1 MPYRSTTGGFTGNG
15 NMGDFIDQVVSPF
28 LTDAKGAG
36 GLGWISQIGDLAS
49 PARVKGSSPDFEFMF
64 SRGTVGAEAP
74 PYWFC
79 QTASKTLFIYSG
91 NGVDRTQESFDQ
103 PGNPVNEPLAD
114 PPVNLPTNGVS
125 NSLRCLAM
133 TTMPGPYDSYWVFG
147 GETAEYLHVVVKVA
161 ARQYRHFHV
170 GMLTPFDT
178 SLDPDTFY
186 VTNQRWSYLDPDN
199 LEPGLFATS
208 NTTNAEH
215 QPYFNHVNP
224 FSNSSGN
231 NNLAGAND
239 GRSVG
244 MWLYSPN
251 YGTQGYDW
259 WMMTGNGGA
268 GGPFGGG
275 TGPDV
280 EGEWYNYNQPA
291 SVSSTERFTKTSVG
305 DVNMNTDAESPQT
318 DIRIGC
324 GFVAGNND
332 CLGTTPWACDP
343 TFTTDGVALVPIIVG
358 LHSDFAS
365 ALRWGPVGQVPD
377 VFRVNMKSLDAEQ
390 EITIGSDTYIVFPLI
405 NKDANNTVAGEGYSG
420 YEGLAYRKITA
431 NAT

>member
-1 MPYRSTTGGFTGNG
+1 MPYRSETGGFTGNG
-15 NMGDFIDQVVSPF
+15 NMGDFIDQIVSPF
-28 LTDAKGAG
+28 LTDAKAAG

-49 PARVKGSSPDFEFMF
+49 PARTKGSSPNFEFMF

-114 PPVNLPTNGVS
+114 PPVDPASGSVTNAQ
-125 NSLRCLAM
+125 RCLAM
-133 TTMPGPYDSYWVFG
+133 TTMPGPYDAYWVFG
-147 GETAEYLHVVVKVA
+147 GETAEYLHVVVKVS

-186 VTNQRWSYLDPDN
+186 VTNQRWSYLNPDN
-199 LEPGLFATS
+199 MEPGTFAS
-208 NTTNAEH
+208 NPDNVEH
-215 QPYFNHVNP
+215 QPYENHVNP
-224 FSNSSGN
+224 FSTNPDN
-231 NNLAGAND
+231 NNTAGGQD

-259 WMMTGNGGA
+259 WMMSGNGGA

-275 TGPDV
+275 TGINV

-291 SVSSTERFTKTSVG
+291 SSRFTSRFTKAIGNVNANTSV
-305 DVNMNTDAESPQT
+305 ESPQS
-318 DIRIGC
+318 DVRIGC
-324 GFVAGNND
+324 GFVAGHGD
-332 CLGTTPWACDP
+332 SLGTTPWACDP

-358 LHSDFAS
+358 LHSDFES

-390 EITIGSDTYIVFPLI
+390 EITIGSDTYTVFPLI
-405 NKDANNTVAGEGYSG
+405 NKDANNTIANEGYSG